1 MIERTINRLSENE
14 QMLNNSVA
22 IYQNALDNANFKH
35 IINYTE
41 KKRHKLK
48 RKLTDQGKLLT
59 LTLLLPIRK
68 N

>member
-1 MIERTINRLSENE
+1 MIERRINRLSENE

-41 KKRHKLK
+41 KKD
-48 RKLTDQGKLLT
+48 T
-59 LTLLLPIRK
+59 

>member
-1 MIERTINRLSENE
+1 MIERRINRLSKNE
-14 QMLNNSVA
+14 QMFNNSVA